1 MLLYNSIRG
10 VGSLSQGFQAK
21 KKWNSTGWFCP
32 PPPALPLYRGRDSW
46 HILTTNRRGARS
58 IKDTFDIFDKYGH
71 RHCWHCSFYMSFAL
85 RGLRCAVVFDCA
97 LIFPKC
103 VPMVVP
109 EPAVMPL
116 AICEISSPGQHREI
130 RWALSSSASAFCAS
144 SCLFVS
150 VLGPSRRS
158 LEEAIADYSSY
169 LHVDGRRSTFVLVR
183 GVGVGHGG
191 ETTGAAGR
199 INWHCAIASNCETRR
214 DNKWWQCEL
223 TNINNMNHYE

>member
-1 MLLYNSIRG
+1 
-10 VGSLSQGFQAK
+10 
-21 KKWNSTGWFCP
+21 
-32 PPPALPLYRGRDSW
+32 
-46 HILTTNRRGARS
+46 
-58 IKDTFDIFDKYGH
+58 
-71 RHCWHCSFYMSFAL
+71 MSFAL

-199 INWHCAIASNCETRR
+199 IN
-214 DNKWWQCEL
+214 
-223 TNINNMNHYE
+223 